1 MNGVNYDLLD
11 SLIERDCICI
21 NDITCNGYHYDS
33 DESKAKRREWEGQYN
48 VNGGLVGF
56 VVRGNYY
63 VTPKVEYAL
72 HLLKRAGLRNTGI
85 TVPFGGV
92 FEFPFKLGGN
102 DLVDIYKSSYNPNTG
117 KLDAADRVIHYYQTL
132 VEQIGSFRTWD
143 RLLQEAGKLPAGQTL
158 TDQVMNFIVMPIVQD
173 REGYN
178 ERAMARLADEY
189 NIVLG
194 DSGKTSGTR

>member
-1 MNGVNYDLLD
+1 M
-11 SLIERDCICI
+11 
-21 NDITCNGYHYDS
+21 
-33 DESKAKRREWEGQYN
+33 
-48 VNGGLVGF
+48 
-56 VVRGNYY
+56 
-63 VTPKVEYAL
+63 
-72 HLLKRAGLRNTGI
+72 KRAGLKKAGI

-102 DLVDIYKSSYNPNTG
+102 DLIDIYKSSYNPNTV

-132 VEQIGSFRTWD
+132 IEQIGAFRTWD

-158 TDQVMNFIVMPIVQD
+158 ADQVMNFIVMPIVQD

-189 NIVLG
+189 NIVFG
-194 DSGKTSGTR
+194 DSGKTSDTR

>member
-1 MNGVNYDLLD
+1 MGEVNYGLLN

-21 NDITCNGYHYDS
+21 NDVTCNGYHYDS
-33 DESKAKRREWEGQYN
+33 DESKAKRREWEGQYG

-72 HLLKRAGLRNTGI
+72 HLLKRAGLRNAEI

-92 FEFPFKLGGN
+92 FDFPFKLGGN
-102 DLVDIYKSSYNPNTG
+102 DLIEMYKNSYNPNTG
-117 KLDAADRVIHYYQTL
+117 KLDAADSVIQYYQIL
-132 VEQIGSFRTWD
+132 VEKAGIFRTWD

-158 TDQVMNFIVMPIVQD
+158 ADQVMNFIVMPIVQD

-178 ERAMARLADEY
+178 ERAMARLADECD
-189 NIVLG
+189 IVFG
-194 DSGKTSGTR
+194 DSDKTSGTR